1 MNHTPLT
8 ILGAG
13 EFDSRRRFPNHTV
26 TTPRRVHTYELE
38 YFFEDGGISVLN
50 GKEYPIQS
58 ANILLAKP
66 NDRRY
71 SHLPFR
77 CQFIHFNVEDPQ
89 LIAALDTLPSVLTL
103 ADPQKNHA
111 LFKKIAAAFFS
122 PEFFDHLYAQALLIT
137 LLHRI
142 ITLAKEEGSLITKA
156 QRYIEL
162 NYQEALTV
170 QTIAEHCNVSASY
183 LHKLFKSTL
192 DITPGEYLINCRLS
206 TARDLL
212 INTSLS
218 LNEIAFSCGFN
229 SQSYFS
235 DCFKK
240 RIGVSPKNFR
250 KNAAYQL

>member
-1 MNHTPLT
+1 MEFFMTPLT

-66 NDRRY
+66 K
-71 SHLPFR
+71 
-77 CQFIHFNVEDPQ
+77 DPR

-122 PEFFDHLYAQALLIT
+122 PESFDHLYAQALLIT

-142 ITLAKEEGSLITKA
+142 ITLAKEEGSLITRA

-170 QTIAEHCNVSASY
+170 ETVAEHCNVSASY

-206 TARDLL
+206 AARDLL